1 MSPGTAPGKIR
12 LRLLD
17 ISESSGSSKYRRHT
31 FCHHNAMA
39 RKPAKFKM
47 TREQQALATEN
58 LNLARREAWRI
69 QRSTGIDYHTLE
81 SVAFEGLC
89 KAANRYDPDRPHPVT
104 GKSMK
109 FSSLAV
115 PTIRGELLHW
125 VRDKTYAV
133 RLSHKMRERWVKGR
147 KLLYR
152 GSTDLEVAEAL
163 GIAKEEWLEVRK
175 VCSGPPLELKEQAKP
190 TDPLEPSEIDFA
202 RIYLDAAEDA
212 VERVD
217 SESITTSLEV
227 YLTGLGVVI
236 PKDGVND
243 LLEAAGCTATDW
255 SEEEIDLIDGW
266 EELSE
271 GRLQGS
277 LF

>member
-1 MSPGTAPGKIR
+1 
-12 LRLLD
+12 
-17 ISESSGSSKYRRHT
+17 
-31 FCHHNAMA
+31 MA
-39 RKPAKFKM
+39 RRPKKFTM
-47 TREQQALATEN
+47 TREEQVLATEN
-58 LNLARREAWRI
+58 LNLARREAWRL
-69 QRSTGIDYHTLE
+69 QRTTGIEYHTLE

-89 KAANRYDPDRPHPVT
+89 KAAHRYDASRPHPVT

-109 FSSLAV
+109 FSSLAI

-125 VRDKTYAV
+125 IRDRTYAV

-152 GSTDLEVAEAL
+152 GFTDLEVAEAL
-163 GIAKEEWLEVRK
+163 EITRDEWLEVRK

-190 TDPLEPSEIDFA
+190 TEALEPSEVDFGK
-202 RIYLDAAEDA
+202 IYLEAAELAIEKASADVTALDVYINGNGDVIPKEMVNALLDAA
-212 VERVD
+212 
-217 SESITTSLEV
+217 
-227 YLTGLGVVI
+227 
-236 PKDGVND
+236 
-243 LLEAAGCTATDW
+243 GCEQTDW

-266 EELSE
+266 SDLGD

>member
-1 MSPGTAPGKIR
+1 
-12 LRLLD
+12 
-17 ISESSGSSKYRRHT
+17 
-31 FCHHNAMA
+31 MA
-39 RKPAKFKM
+39 RRPAKFTM
-47 TREQQALATEN
+47 SAAQQKLAADN

-69 QRSTGIDYHTLE
+69 QRSTGIEYHTLE

-89 KAANRYDPDRPHPVT
+89 KAAYRYDPDRPHPTT

-152 GSTDLEVAEAL
+152 GSTDIE
-163 GIAKEEWLEVRK
+163 IAKELGITREEWQEVRK

-190 TDPLEPSEIDFA
+190 TEALEASEIDFGQM
-202 RIYLDAAEDA
+202 YLELASQAL
-212 VERVD
+212 D
-217 SESITTSLEV
+217 SLGDHSSTLEKLEV
-227 YLTGLGVVI
+227 YLSGTGNRLPTAAV
-236 PKDGVND
+236 DE
-243 LLEAAGCTATDW
+243 LLAAAGCRTTDW
-255 SEEEIDLIDGW
+255 SDADISLIEGYDDLGDG
-266 EELSE
+266 
-271 GRLQGS
+271 RVQGS

>member
-1 MSPGTAPGKIR
+1 
-12 LRLLD
+12 
-17 ISESSGSSKYRRHT
+17 
-31 FCHHNAMA
+31 MA
-39 RKPAKFKM
+39 RKPQKFTM
-47 TREQQALATEN
+47 NREQQKLAADN

-89 KAANRYDPDRPHPVT
+89 KAAYRYDPERPHPTT

-125 VRDKTYAV
+125 VRDKTYAM

-152 GSTDLEVAEAL
+152 GATDIE
-163 GIAKEEWLEVRK
+163 IAKALDITREEWQEVRK

-190 TDPLEPSEIDFA
+190 TEPLEAGEIDFGQMYLDMA
-202 RIYLDAAEDA
+202 EQAIDHVDHVEVIGAMEIYLSGTGDRVPTEA
-212 VERVD
+212 VDE
-217 SESITTSLEV
+217 
-227 YLTGLGVVI
+227 
-236 PKDGVND
+236 
-243 LLEAAGCTATDW
+243 LLNAAGCHVIDW
-255 SEEEIDLIDGW
+255 GECEIEILDGAVN
-266 EELSE
+266 LGN
-271 GRLQGS
+271 GRVQPS

>member
-1 MSPGTAPGKIR
+1 
-12 LRLLD
+12 
-17 ISESSGSSKYRRHT
+17 
-31 FCHHNAMA
+31 MA
-39 RKPAKFKM
+39 RRPAKFTM
-47 TREQQALATEN
+47 SAAQQKLAADN

-69 QRSTGIDYHTLE
+69 QRSTGIEYHTLE

-89 KAANRYDPDRPHPVT
+89 KAAYRYDPDRPHPTT

-152 GSTDLEVAEAL
+152 GSTDIE
-163 GIAKEEWLEVRK
+163 IAKELGITREEWQEVRK

-190 TDPLEPSEIDFA
+190 TEALEASEIDFGQM
-202 RIYLDAAEDA
+202 YLELASQAL
-212 VERVD
+212 D
-217 SESITTSLEV
+217 SLGDHSSTLEKLEV
-227 YLTGLGVVI
+227 YLSGTGSRLPTDAV
-236 PKDGVND
+236 DE
-243 LLEAAGCTATDW
+243 LLAAAGCRTTDW
-255 SEEEIDLIDGW
+255 SDADISLIEGYDDLGDG
-266 EELSE
+266 
-271 GRLQGS
+271 RVQGS